1 MRFWYYEVTIMMFEQ
16 FFNSP
21 TKSRLVKFFVYNHS
35 KFFDIGDIAKR
46 LELPPVKI
54 KSHLKELKKA
64 GFLKSKSAHSFS
76 ISYKFPYLNELKGLV
91 LKFPPVSDEFLLHEA
106 KKIGQV
112 KLLIIAGMLVHAQK
126 ARTEI
131 VVVGDRITEKKTERF
146 LRAVEAQ
153 AGKELRYVLLTNEEF
168 LYRKKMFDRFVLDV
182 LELPHKKVI
191 NKLGI

>member
-1 MRFWYYEVTIMMFEQ
+1 MMFEQ

-21 TKSRLVKFFVYNHS
+21 IKSRLVKFFVYNHN
-35 KFFDIGDIAKR
+35 KFFDINDIARR
-46 LELPPVKI
+46 LELPAGKL

-76 ISYKFPYLNELKGLV
+76 ISYKFPYFNEVKGLV
-91 LKFPPVSDEFLLHEA
+91 LKFPPVSDEFLQQEA
-106 KKIGQV
+106 KKVGQV

-131 VVVGDRITEKKTERF
+131 VIVGDRIAERKAERF
-146 LRAVEAQ
+146 LRSVEAQ

-182 LELPHKKVI
+182 LELQHKKVI

>member
-1 MRFWYYEVTIMMFEQ
+1 MMFEQ
-16 FFNSP
+16 FFSSP
-21 TKSRLVKFFVYNHS
+21 VKSRLVKFFIYNHN
-35 KFFDIGDIAKR
+35 KFFDVGDIAQR
-46 LELPPVKI
+46 LDLPAGTI
-54 KSHLKELKKA
+54 KNHLKELKKS
-64 GFLKSKSAHSFS
+64 GFLKSRSAHSFS
-76 ISYKFPYLNELKGLV
+76 ISYKFPYFNELKALV
-91 LKFPPVSDEFLLHEA
+91 VKFPPVSDDFLQQEA
-106 KKIGQV
+106 KKMGQV

-131 VVVGDRITEKKTERF
+131 IIAGDHIPERKAERF

-182 LELPHKKVI
+182 LELSHKKVI

>member
-1 MRFWYYEVTIMMFEQ
+1 MRFWYYDITIMMFEQ

-21 TKSRLVKFFVYNHS
+21 IKARLVKFFVYNHN
-35 KFFDIGDIAKR
+35 KFFDINDIAGR
-46 LELPPVKI
+46 LDLSAGKL

-76 ISYKFPYLNELKGLV
+76 ISYKFPYLNEVKGLV
-91 LKFPPVSDEFLLHEA
+91 LKFPPVSDEFLVQEA
-106 KKIGQV
+106 KKMGQV
-112 KLLIIAGMLVHAQK
+112 KLLIAAGMLVHAQK

-131 VVVGDRITEKKTERF
+131 VIVGDRIAEKKAERF
-146 LRAVEAQ
+146 LRSVEAQ

-182 LELPHKKVI
+182 LELQHKKVI